1 MAWRKTADP
10 FPAPLRVFR
19 EELWPPVP
27 GEHLGH
33 YWCCGPSP
41 DPVPE
46 PGEVCGERCYALLAC
61 KYQDRP
67 EVVAAAKASDA
78 YTRFHG
84 ARLSWLAED
93 IGGYLDEMIAGW
105 REHDRIRYAP
115 FRAPGGVA

>member
-1 MAWRKTADP
+1 VAWRKAADP

-46 PGEVCGERCYALLAC
+46 PGEVCGDRCYAMLAC
-61 KYQDRP
+61 KYPDRP

-115 FRAPGGVA
+115 FRGPGGVA